1 MLFSK
6 LLLFSTLNTM
16 FPLIFATANLINEV
30 KKCHIAEMLY
40 ILHLQKNIAETTET
54 FLGNTPTLKLL
65 LYVPNIGQFWQYIVC
80 TAELA

>member
-16 FPLIFATANLINEV
+16 FPLIFATANSINEV

-40 ILHLQKNIAETTET
+40 ILHLQKRIIDETTKT
-54 FLGNTPTLKLL
+54 FLGNTPTATETDLGSKLFQG
-65 LYVPNIGQFWQYIVC
+65 IQY
-80 TAELA
+80 

>member
-1 MLFSK
+1 
-6 LLLFSTLNTM
+6 M

-54 FLGNTPTLKLL
+54 FLGNTPTA
-65 LYVPNIGQFWQYIVC
+65 
-80 TAELA
+80 AENRFRDKTI